1 MNYRTKNTRNAILAF
16 IGLTFGFY
24 CFFGFR
30 QLWAALIIGIFVTIG
45 VFFNPNKIQKLK
57 RQEEQDKLKSEK
69 VSPKEIA
76 EEELNNLDL
85 NNIEGFDSDENDKE
99 DA

>member
-1 MNYRTKNTRNAILAF
+1 MNYKTKNTRNAILAF

-24 CFFGFR
+24 CFFGFSK
-30 QLWAALIIGIFVTIG
+30 LWIALIIGIFLTISM
-45 VFFNPNKIQKLK
+45 FFNPNKLEKLK
-57 RQEEQDKLKSEK
+57 REEQQAKLQSEK
-69 VSPKEIA
+69 VSPKEIS

-85 NNIEGFDSDENDKE
+85 NNVEGFDSEDNDKK